1 LRKRHLQS
9 VSILY
14 IKGRYGYV
22 LFSDAYPNAGQHI
35 LQQPERNKTPS
46 MDEEISSRSRKAVAV
61 FSFQRLPKICY
72 LTRSYNREMRG
83 CGLPDH
89 NSQREKWKIAGQWL
103 SSVSLLS
110 IKRSN

>member
-22 LFSDAYPNAGQHI
+22 LFSDACPNAGQHI

-46 MDEEISSRSRKAVAV
+46 MDEEISSRSRKAVA
-61 FSFQRLPKICY
+61 LN
-72 LTRSYNREMRG
+72 LTF
-83 CGLPDH
+83 
-89 NSQREKWKIAGQWL
+89 L
-103 SSVSLLS
+103 SSATAYEMLPQKRA
-110 IKRSN
+110 IKKCA